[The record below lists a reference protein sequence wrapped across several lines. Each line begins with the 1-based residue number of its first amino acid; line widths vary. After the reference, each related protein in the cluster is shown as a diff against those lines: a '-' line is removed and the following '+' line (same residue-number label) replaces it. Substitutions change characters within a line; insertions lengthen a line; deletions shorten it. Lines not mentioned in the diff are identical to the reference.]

1 MNTTP
6 TSAAAPSDADLPPWE
21 AFQSVEVRV
30 GTILTA
36 APNTKARVPAYV
48 LDIDLGPL
56 GVKRSSAQ
64 LTDLYTAAELIGR
77 QVLCVTSL
85 PPRRVAGVK
94 SEVLVTGFPDEHGR
108 IVLATVD
115 TAVPNGNRL
124 I

>member
-1 MNTTP
+1 MKDDTT
-6 TSAAAPSDADLPPWE
+6 TAAAPADTGLTAWE
-21 AFQSVEVRV
+21 AFQQVDIRL
-30 GTILTA
+30 GTILAA
-36 APNTKARVPAYV
+36 APNAKARMPAYI

-64 LTDLYTAAELIGR
+64 LTDHYTAEELVGR

-85 PPRRVAGVK
+85 PPKRVAGVK
-94 SEVLVTGFPDEHGR
+94 SEVLVTGFPDEHGH

-115 TAVPNGNRL
+115 APVPNGNRL